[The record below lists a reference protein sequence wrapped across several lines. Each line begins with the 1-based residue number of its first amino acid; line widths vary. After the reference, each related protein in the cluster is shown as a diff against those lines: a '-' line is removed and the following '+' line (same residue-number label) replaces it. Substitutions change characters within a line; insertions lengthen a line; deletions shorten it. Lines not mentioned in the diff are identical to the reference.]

1 MDQPTVLRNLNNF
14 KSRSWLCFNDVG
26 TVLRFSVQIN
36 VITLHTTYSSCK
48 MLQNNTFFMLLSS
61 RYTFIISP
69 HHPHSDNCTLPFL
82 HIDAFCQ
89 DLVRW
94 QLSFHF
100 YFKSYK
106 VLYLYHIKTFQKC
119 QKCPKIVMGSEC
131 NRRHK

>member
-1 MDQPTVLRNLNNF
+1 MNNF
-14 KSRSWLCFNDVG
+14 NLRSLLLFDAAG
-26 TVLRFSVQIN
+26 TGLRFSFQIN

-89 DLVRW
+89 DLVQR

-106 VLYLYHIKTFQKC
+106 VLYLSLIKDFNFLKLVC
-119 QKCPKIVMGSEC
+119 NKIKGQSYQTTLVSEIFT
-131 NRRHK
+131 NIW